1 MDKNKLINDNY
12 QNIYKLAQR
21 ISKTYGLPF
30 DVFEDLQ
37 KEGYISL
44 IEQYESYNENSE
56 ASFWTYAYKGVRN
69 KMLSAVQFYFNTVTI
84 PEHLNRQFTAINRIK
99 ARNPE
104 LTDIQLT
111 NVISE
116 EMKISAEKA
125 EELLVLSAKEKVSI
139 DKLLSDFGSVHSI
152 AEKHSDD
159 FLLSLGKFP
168 ITALKYRIIKQI
180 IKSVCELFFSTK
192 LKWFRLIIFLLGRN
206 FLFFRINECLA
217 FFIIPS
223 VRIKMFSF
231 YLFPFIR

>member
-12 QNIYKLAQR
+12 QNIYNLAQR

-44 IEQYESYNENSE
+44 IEQSESYNENSE

-69 KMLSAVQFYFNTVTI
+69 KMLSAVQFYFNNVTI
-84 PEHLNRQFTAINRIK
+84 PEHLNRQVTMINRIK

-104 LTDIQLT
+104 LTDIQL
-111 NVISE
+111 IDIIAE

-139 DKLLSDFGSVHSI
+139 DKCDDDETPLIELF
-152 AEKHSDD
+152 SDD
-159 FLLSLGKFP
+159 EYRPDKKLFDDNIP
-168 ITALKYRIIKQI
+168 IDMNTLMKIIET
-180 IKSVCELFFSTK
+180 ELTP
-192 LKWFRLIIFLLGRN
+192 RQ
-206 FLFFRINECLA
+206 A
-217 FFIIPS
+217 DY
-223 VRIKMFSF
+223 IKMYFGIGCTKMTYEEIGEEFCVSARAVEKAVKNSIEK
-231 YLFPFIR
+231 LRNIW

>member
-1 MDKNKLINDNY
+1 MDKNKLIDENY
-12 QNIYKLAQR
+12 QNIYNLAQR

-69 KMLSAVQFYFNTVTI
+69 KMLSAVQFYFNSVTI

-99 ARNPE
+99 ERNPE
-104 LTDIQLT
+104 LTDIQLID
-111 NVISE
+111 VIAK

-139 DKLLSDFGSVHSI
+139 DKCDDDETPLIELLFDDEYRPDKKMLDDDIPIDTDKLMKIIETELTPRQADYIKMYFGIDCTKMTYGEIGEEFCVSAKAV
-152 AEKHSDD
+152 EK
-159 FLLSLGKFP
+159 SLKNAIEIVG
-168 ITALKYRIIKQI
+168 
-180 IKSVCELFFSTK
+180 KSV
-192 LKWFRLIIFLLGRN
+192 
-206 FLFFRINECLA
+206 
-217 FFIIPS
+217 
-223 VRIKMFSF
+223 IK
-231 YLFPFIR
+231 

>member
-1 MDKNKLINDNY
+1 MDKNKLIDENY
-12 QNIYKLAQR
+12 QNIYNLAQR

-69 KMLSAVQFYFNTVTI
+69 KMLSAVQFYFNSVTI

-99 ARNPE
+99 ERNPE
-104 LTDIQLT
+104 LTDIQLID
-111 NVISE
+111 VIAK

-139 DKLLSDFGSVHSI
+139 DKCDDDETPLIELLFDDEYRPDIKLFNDDITIDTDKLMKIIETELTPRQADYIKMYFGIGCTRMTYEEIGEEFCVSAKAV
-152 AEKHSDD
+152 EKC
-159 FLLSLGKFP
+159 
-168 ITALKYRIIKQI
+168 LKNAIEIVG
-180 IKSVCELFFSTK
+180 KSV
-192 LKWFRLIIFLLGRN
+192 
-206 FLFFRINECLA
+206 
-217 FFIIPS
+217 
-223 VRIKMFSF
+223 IK
-231 YLFPFIR
+231 

>member
-1 MDKNKLINDNY
+1 MDKSKLINDNY
-12 QNIYKLAQR
+12 KNIYNLAQR

-44 IEQYESYNENSE
+44 IEQSESYNENSE

-139 DKLLSDFGSVHSI
+139 DKCDENDTPLI
-152 AEKHSDD
+152 
-159 FLLSLGKFP
+159 
-168 ITALKYRIIKQI
+168 
-180 IKSVCELFFSTK
+180 ELFYDDEYRPDKK
-192 LKWFRLIIFLLGRN
+192 LFDDGIPIDMDTLMKIIETELTPRQ
-206 FLFFRINECLA
+206 A
-217 FFIIPS
+217 DY
-223 VRIKMFSF
+223 IKMYFGIGCTRMTYEEIGEEFCVSAKAVEKF
-231 YLFPFIR
+231 LKEAIKEIKESVN

>member
-1 MDKNKLINDNY
+1 MDNNKLINENY
-12 QNIYKLAQR
+12 QNIYNLAQR

-84 PEHLNRQFTAINRIK
+84 PEHLNRQFTMINRIK

-104 LTDIQLT
+104 LTDIQLIDI
-111 NVISE
+111 ISE

-139 DKLLSDFGSVHSI
+139 DKCDDDETPLIELF
-152 AEKHSDD
+152 SDD
-159 FLLSLGKFP
+159 EYRPDIKLFDDN
-168 ITALKYRIIKQI
+168 ITIDMNTLMKIIET
-180 IKSVCELFFSTK
+180 ELTPRQADYTK
-192 LKWFRLIIFLLGRN
+192 MYFGIGCTKMTYEEIGEEFCVSAGAVEKAVKNAIEKLRN
-206 FLFFRINECLA
+206 IW
-217 FFIIPS
+217 
-223 VRIKMFSF
+223 
-231 YLFPFIR
+231 